1 LSSRIRDIGN
11 STALFCTYSAVDHH
25 FYFRHL
31 TSSRYLEWCDCLI
44 AINDLYRRSY
54 YQKYLFEETICG
66 ALRALDTRVCDTVN
80 RTLRQARVGMTEDT
94 ASPAELED
102 AIKLTAAI
110 GRIKLQA
117 REDLANKIVS
127 CETALDQ
134 DMRAWREV
142 DSAAIDFVNKLVKS
156 MGERDDQLKESLN
169 TRKMAQCATLM
180 SDLQRFD
187 AVLRCTRKE
196 VRTHA

>member
-1 LSSRIRDIGN
+1 MCLSAIKNVYR
-11 STALFCTYSAVDHH
+11 SA
-25 FYFRHL
+25 
-31 TSSRYLEWCDCLI
+31 
-44 AINDLYRRSY
+44 Y
-54 YQKYLFEETICG
+54 YQSYLFEETIG
-66 ALRALDTRVCDTVN
+66 GPLRALDTRVCDQVN

-94 ASPAELED
+94 ASPSELED

-117 REDLANKIVS
+117 REDLAKRIDSN
-127 CETALDQ
+127 EAALDE
-134 DMRAWREV
+134 DMRVLREV

-187 AVLRCTRKE
+187 AVLRCARKE

>member
-1 LSSRIRDIGN
+1 M
-11 STALFCTYSAVDHH
+11 
-25 FYFRHL
+25 
-31 TSSRYLEWCDCLI
+31 CLR
-44 AINDLYRRSY
+44 AIQDVWRRSY
-54 YQKYLFEETICG
+54 YQRYVFVETIG
-66 ALRALDTRVCDTVN
+66 GPLRALDTRVCDQVN
-80 RTLRQARVGMTEDT
+80 RTLRQARIGMTENT

-117 REDLANKIVS
+117 REDLAKNNWTN
-127 CETALDQ
+127 EAALDA
-134 DMRAWREV
+134 DMRALREV

-156 MGERDDQLKESLN
+156 IGERDDQLKESLN

-180 SDLQRFD
+180 SNLQRFD
-187 AVLRCTRKE
+187 AVLRCARKE